1 MIRALKNCKY
11 KYKNVIS
18 LSTLSF
24 LVRLL
29 KNPIKEHHLEPIS
42 KLKQKKRT
50 APDPGRRNNRSHPDS
65 KHCIYPRSLLLPG
78 SDTECGGPGPASH
91 GPALQAVLRSHI
103 TEESMIM
110 IICRFILVALDCH
123 GPRSRC
129 FLWSR
134 AGGQLRVWDGG
145 AAHILHGPP
154 GILGDDLFPGTQY
167 FISRI

>member
-110 IICRFILVALDCH
+110 IICRFIY
-123 GPRSRC
+123 SRC
-129 FLWSR
+129 IGLPWSPFKVFSLVQGWWTTASLGR
-134 AGGQLRVWDGG
+134 GS
-145 AAHILHGPP
+145 GPHP
-154 GILGDDLFPGTQY
+154 AWT
-167 FISRI
+167 SRDSGR